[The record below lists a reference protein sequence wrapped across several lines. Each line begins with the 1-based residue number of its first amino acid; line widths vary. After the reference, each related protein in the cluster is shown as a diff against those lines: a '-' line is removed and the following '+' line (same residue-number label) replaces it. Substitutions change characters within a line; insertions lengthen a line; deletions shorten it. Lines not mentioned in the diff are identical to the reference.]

1 MKGVTPSDVLDLME
15 ARKYPFRLAR
25 SALRDADLF
34 TAQGWAPL
42 KDKFEELDGD
52 DEEQATES
60 LLEINRQ
67 LLLHAEKVV
76 ALYPLTATEAKRVR
90 AVIQG
95 LHSKNVYALAYPFL
109 LPASDLAKQ
118 GAGLRFA
125 ALEEEAD
132 LDHIVLAARTYR
144 TVREQMDVAD
154 FTTVPTALK
163 GFDQVIAMRRD
174 YSQVFHVV
182 TVRELSDGWALEVRV
197 DGTGH
202 VAAEDFGRHLAVV
215 RDWVEKQYEDAHN
228 SKFQSKDP
236 INMFPAIDKLYGEK
250 AGRVRHLG
258 GTTTTSSVK
267 QERMRRRSDDL
278 REEKFH
284 AAGQGAAKVKGFSIE
299 KIWDS
304 PSSTASPTLIVP
316 GRLTDGASQAPA
328 IRYCLIQS
336 CATQEDYDLV
346 FTKLTA
352 ALGL

>member
-1 MKGVTPSDVLDLME
+1 MKGVTPIDLLDLME

-25 SALRDADLF
+25 SALRDSDLF

-52 DEEQATES
+52 DEKEAAES

-67 LLLHAEKVV
+67 LLLYAEKVV
-76 ALYPLTATEAKRVR
+76 AFYPLTSIEAKRVL
-90 AVIQG
+90 AIMNG

-109 LPASDLAKQ
+109 LPAKELASQ

-125 ALEEEAD
+125 ALEEEAN
-132 LDHIVLAARTYR
+132 LVHAVLATRTSR
-144 TVREQMDVAD
+144 TVREQIDVAD
-154 FTTVPTALK
+154 FPTIPTLLK

-174 YSQVFHVV
+174 YSQVFHIV
-182 TVRELSDGWALEVRV
+182 TVRELTQGWVLEIRV

-202 VAAEDFGRHLAVV
+202 VVAEDFGRHLAVV
-215 RDWVEKQYEDAHN
+215 RDWVEKEYEKAFN
-228 SKFQSKDP
+228 GKFQSKDQLN
-236 INMFPAIDKLYGEK
+236 IFPAIEKLYAEK
-250 AGRVRHLG
+250 AGRVRQLG

-284 AAGQGAAKVKGFSIE
+284 VAGQGAAKVKGFSIE
-299 KIWDS
+299 KVWDS
-304 PSSTASPTLIVP
+304 PSGNASPTLIVP
-316 GRLTDGASQAPA
+316 GRLMDGASQAPVV
-328 IRYCLIQS
+328 RYCLIKN
-336 CATQEDYDLV
+336 CATQADYNLV
-346 FTKLTA
+346 FTKLTN